1 MAITD
6 TYQCI
11 MAAVMKN
18 NFYLFIFI
26 YLGVGGGAICMVQSC
41 WTPLQPYSVP
51 FYKAWMLCE
60 VACKP
65 PLCLSCEPRQIPCFS
80 FWSPLISKHTSQT
93 RADQQENVKRRPH
106 LHQQCFSSHFFSLFS
121 QFTLNMV
128 VSYLHY
134 L

>member
-1 MAITD
+1 
-6 TYQCI
+6 

-80 FWSPLISKHTSQT
+80 FWSPLISKHTCQT
-93 RADQQENVKRRPH
+93 RADQQENVKRRRP
-106 LHQQCFSSHFFSLFS
+106 SSTSAMLFIPFFFPFQSVYSKHGCIIL
-121 QFTLNMV
+121 TLSVNRIC
-128 VSYLHY
+128 
-134 L
+134 